1 MSVAHSSSRACGDKI
16 IAEQANSQLRTF
28 FDELKNG
35 TGNYR
40 TIESLGKQI
49 AQEYQGRCILEL
61 LQNAHDALA
70 NAKSGEPRLISF
82 VLITTPEP
90 TLLVG
95 NSGSP
100 FLKENFEG
108 ICQLGQSPKD
118 PNESIG
124 NKGVG
129 FRSVLEISTCPEIW
143 STASSENAPAFA
155 FRFHPDDFRERMT
168 EAAEKL
174 EEEGLEALSPFDP
187 ELQIIDWSQNGFEE
201 YQKRQFDVVDEIEK
215 LSPYQFPLP
224 IDSAHY
230 PEEVKKLLKEGCVT
244 VIRLPLDGGMS
255 EASKENAVQSVKAQ
269 LDELD
274 ARSTLFLSNLETLS
288 IDIDGEQ
295 RTLKRKVVLDGE
307 FLGCQRTQQQQL
319 SIECSN
325 KEPDGGSPRC
335 FRVWTRSFGGKDNPQ
350 EEEKILDLVKHLP
363 NRWPEVRQV
372 TVGVAVEDTPMPD
385 PGVFVIFLPT
395 GELTGTGAHINAPFY
410 GSIDRRHIEFDESYN
425 ELLRDFVSDLCLDVI
440 KDLVSGKPEE
450 WRAQAV
456 IDILSSSA
464 GEGVMNNLLV
474 EWATERGCALKEQ
487 ALILCDGGWCVSNKA
502 RLLDIPGGSPI
513 SASQWRECAQF
524 SVVSSALD
532 GREDAVKK
540 LIEKLNDNGS
550 PDPTDEEWKRTI
562 EQMAENIQNQNIEV
576 TWNDFMESVIAML
589 PRVFKQHSSSG
600 NLDPLANMK
609 FLPTESGRLLVSS
622 GATKLFFRPVIGDDA
637 AELAKKLPRSLE
649 KHIAFLHQGIQ
660 THEGSQHRNTEVQ
673 RFLDSRF
680 VRSFGR
686 KEILDVVVNHASP
699 ELPVSY
705 EVPEDVAHH
714 AEILAWTL
722 KFLIVG
728 VPENEILDLLKDLP
742 VACYEGWRKMSEVM
756 FGPGWT
762 NNGDLVQSL
771 VDELP
776 EGRAEGLRKINLL
789 PPDDPH
795 WGVAK
800 ESIKDKEDLFK
811 RAGVFDGLR
820 LKEVGD
826 VEFWTTGYPYKLP
839 SSPPSGIPQ
848 EHWDDWR
855 KNADIKEPPKSN
867 FKYALSG
874 IRLLPEI
881 HCLSELSQPGRKT
894 LSNLVLTSIG
904 DWPDGWE
911 RVRIKKTS
919 GGRYW
924 STDLI
929 SPLKHWLK
937 VLPWF
942 VDEDN
947 DGTTLS
953 QRWLVP
959 ACLRGQNRRFRHL
972 DPLSKGLTKRLEEAP
987 ELKDV
992 LKGLGLNVY
1001 PEEEGEKT
1009 GPELLEALAN
1019 AWSDGKVEP
1028 QLFDV
1033 FLGQVRHAWQ
1043 HFDAEKEL
1051 PKRFLVRTGRQKF
1064 EVCERGDL
1072 SKVYLPDDKDRAR
1085 TLLEHNQPVLV
1096 MKVKLQV
1103 PNDRRVANK
1112 LLHETAIKQA
1122 STLEEKFVIDGAP
1135 WRGEADEIP
1144 LLKTKYKWLPVPL
1157 LAIFAH
1163 GGTNPFGAETETWSQ
1178 AANGLHGTRVLE
1190 CEDITVRLVDEQEGI
1205 VAQSEPEAQWL
1216 KEDKVLAVRRDIG
1229 FSYKKLA
1236 PAVQAILGRQDLLSD
1251 LRCVLQSLDG
1261 KESPTQ
1267 EEIDD
1272 AIKEVGIDAESL
1284 TDIRHRWTDDTD
1296 FLIERVKPVLWLFE
1310 VSTDELDE
1318 IEKDNQHLEEW
1329 LSDNFPQWPELFSE
1343 AWRCQDDQEMGK
1355 ATWRKFGE
1363 GAQLPKWNAI
1373 LERLGRELVKNDD
1386 EDEQTEVYIKQ
1397 TEAHIN
1403 EVKPLLRGFARHVA
1417 IQAENPDLFLE
1428 IEAISQNFPA
1438 DKCWSEQWWEVPF
1451 EIVLKA
1457 LCADYAK
1464 NLPNV
1469 ERYLSAFEDVGKSE
1483 DLHAIFEKQ
1492 GIGTEPNPYETYW
1505 QNVKQFDEMFSKL
1518 DVLYELWRENDRLKA
1533 TPSVAFQAPEKL
1545 DAAAYLNDWQ
1555 YAELFERSFAIIDD
1569 DQFRKACSGCASLEE
1584 IRKQLNLKPE
1594 SVRDKLEERHKE
1606 RRKSE
1611 DKKRQEEYRKNQT
1624 YTVAGT
1630 KFVDGEEDKVF
1641 EHIKSL
1647 PGPEV
1652 PHPDPDEFTP
1662 LKEIAG
1668 AGNGNSGGGGG
1679 WGGSYSPPS
1688 DVSRKR
1694 IGVVG
1699 EMRAFIYLQAM
1710 FKDAVTLDNWV
1721 SKNRL
1726 ECRPLVRGEQDRT
1739 SDSLGYDF
1747 SFSHQGKR
1755 WHIEVKA
1762 TVGDETQF
1770 ELGATEI
1777 EAALRIAQRS
1787 SEPSE
1792 QWRVLRVR
1800 RALSE
1805 EPKFDWLPNPFKEGF
1820 DKYFR
1825 RSWSGMR
1832 VSYRLKNASSDE

>member
-1 MSVAHSSSRACGDKI
+1 MNTADSPSRARADKI
-16 IAEQANSQLRTF
+16 IVEQANSQLRTF

-35 TGNYR
+35 TRNYR

-49 AQEYQGRCILEL
+49 AREYQGRCILEL

-70 NAKSGEPRLISF
+70 NAKSADPRQISF

-129 FRSVLEISTCPEIW
+129 FRSILEISTCPVIW
-143 STASSENAPAFA
+143 STTSSENAPAFA

-168 EAAEKL
+168 EAAKKL

-307 FLGCQRTQQQQL
+307 FLGCQRTRQQQL

-335 FRVWTRSFGGKDNPQ
+335 FHVWTRSSGGKDNPKD
-350 EEEKILDLVKHLP
+350 EEKILDLVKHLP

-395 GELTGTGAHINAPFY
+395 GSLTGTGAHINAPFY
-410 GSIDRRHIEFDESYN
+410 GSIDRRDIEFDESYN
-425 ELLRDFVSDLCLDVI
+425 ELLLDFVSDLCLDVI

-456 IDILSSSA
+456 VDILSSSA
-464 GEGVMNNLLV
+464 GEGVRNNLLV
-474 EWATERGCALKEQ
+474 ERATERGCALKEQ
-487 ALILCDGGWCVSNKA
+487 ALILCDGGWRVSNKA

-550 PDPTDEEWKRTI
+550 SGPTDEEWKRTI

-589 PRVFKQHSSSG
+589 PYDLKHHSSSD
-600 NLDPLANMK
+600 NSDLLDDMK
-609 FLPTESGRLLVSS
+609 FLPTESGHLLAAS
-622 GATKLFFRPVIGDDA
+622 GAIKLFFRPVIGDDA

-649 KHIAFLHQGIQ
+649 KHIAFLHQDIRTQEGQ
-660 THEGSQHRNTEVQ
+660 EGSQRHNTEVQ

-680 VRSFGR
+680 VRTFDRG
-686 KEILDVVVNHASP
+686 KILEVVVNHASP
-699 ELPVSY
+699 KLSVSH
-705 EVPEDVAHH
+705 EDSEDATRH
-714 AEILAWTL
+714 AEILAWTME
-722 KFLIVG
+722 FLIG
-728 VPENEILDLLKDLP
+728 DDPKETISDLFKDLP
-742 VACYEGWRKMSEVM
+742 VACHGGWHKISEVV
-756 FGPGWT
+756 FGPGWP
-762 NNGDLVQSL
+762 NSHGDLVWSL
-771 VDELP
+771 VGKFSEDREKY
-776 EGRAEGLRKINLL
+776 LRKISLL

-800 ESIKDKEDLFK
+800 ESVKDKEDLFK

-820 LKEVGD
+820 LKEAED
-826 VEFWTTGYPYKLP
+826 VKFQMGEPFYKLP

-848 EHWDDWR
+848 EDWDDWR
-855 KNADIKEPPKSN
+855 ENADMEQPRHTSW
-867 FKYALSG
+867 FKYVLSG
-874 IRLLPEI
+874 IRWLPEI
-881 HCLSELSQPGRKT
+881 HCLSKLNQPERKALSD
-894 LSNLVLTSIG
+894 LVLASIKY
-904 DWPDGWE
+904 WPDGWE
-911 RVRIKKTS
+911 RVKIKKTLV
-919 GGRYW
+919 GHFW
-924 STDLI
+924 STDPI
-929 SPLKHWLK
+929 SPLKHWLS

-942 VDEDN
+942 VDDEDN
-947 DGTTLS
+947 GGTKLS
-953 QRWLVP
+953 HRWLIP
-959 ACLRGQNRRFRHL
+959 AYLLGQSRYQHL
-972 DPLSKGLTKRLEEAP
+972 NPLCKKLTKRLEEDA
-987 ELKDV
+987 ELKNA
-992 LKGLGLNVY
+992 LKSLGLNVY
-1001 PEEEGEKT
+1001 PEEEEKT

-1051 PKRFLVRTGRQKF
+1051 PKRFLVRTGEKSRSF
-1064 EVCERGDL
+1064 EVYERDRL
-1072 SKVYLPDDKDRAR
+1072 SDVYLPDHKDRAQS
-1085 TLLEHNQPVLV
+1085 LLEYDKPVLE
-1096 MKVKLQV
+1096 MNG
-1103 PNDRRVANK
+1103 PDAHRMANK
-1112 LLHETAIKQA
+1112 FLADTAIKQA
-1122 STLEEKFVIDGAP
+1122 SKLEEKFVIDGTL
-1135 WRGEADEIP
+1135 WQGETDEILP
-1144 LLKTKYKWLPVPL
+1144 LNKTKYEWLPVPL

-1163 GGTNPFGAETETWSQ
+1163 GGTNPAGAETERWRQ
-1178 AANGLHGTRVLE
+1178 GADRLRGARVLE
-1190 CEDITVRLVDEQEGI
+1190 CEDITVQLVDEQGNN
-1205 VAQSEPEAQWL
+1205 VAPSEPPEAQWL

-1229 FSYKKLA
+1229 SSYKKLA
-1236 PAVQAILGRQDLLSD
+1236 PAVQAILGRQGLLSD

-1261 KESPTQ
+1261 ENSPTQ
-1267 EEIDD
+1267 EQIDD
-1272 AIKEVGIDAESL
+1272 AIKEVDIDAESL
-1284 TDIRHRWTDDTD
+1284 ADIRHRWTDDTD
-1296 FLIERVKPVLWLFE
+1296 FPIQRVKPVLLLFE
-1310 VSTDELDE
+1310 VSTDEFDK
-1318 IEKDNQHLEEW
+1318 IKDNQRLAKW
-1329 LSDNFPQWPELFSE
+1329 LSDNFPQWPELFSK
-1343 AWRCQDDQEMGK
+1343 AWRCRNDHEMGK
-1355 ATWRKFGE
+1355 ATWRKFGDS
-1363 GAQLPKWNAI
+1363 AQLPQWNAI
-1373 LERLGRELVKNDD
+1373 LKKIGRKPVRNNDKD
-1386 EDEQTEVYIKQ
+1386 IQ
-1397 TEAHIN
+1397 TEAHIK

-1417 IQAENPDLFLE
+1417 IQVENPDLFLE
-1428 IEAISQNFPA
+1428 IEAISQNFSA

-1451 EIVLKA
+1451 EVVLKA
-1457 LCADYAK
+1457 LCSDYAK
-1464 NLPNV
+1464 LPDV
-1469 ERYLSAFEDVGKSE
+1469 EHYLSAFENVKKCE
-1483 DLHAIFEKQ
+1483 DRRAIFEKQ
-1492 GIGTEPNPYETYW
+1492 SIEAESNPYETYRR
-1505 QNVKQFDEMFSKL
+1505 NEEQFDKMFSEL

-1533 TPSVAFQAPEKL
+1533 IPSGAFQVPEKL
-1545 DAAAYLNDWQ
+1545 DAAAYLHDWQ
-1555 YAELFERSFAIIDD
+1555 DAELIKRSFAIIDD
-1569 DQFRKACSGCASLEE
+1569 DRFRETCAGCASLEE
-1584 IRKQLNLKPE
+1584 IRKQLNFKPE
-1594 SVRDKLEERHKE
+1594 SVRDKREERRKE

-1611 DKKRQEEYRKNQT
+1611 VKKKQEEYRESRT

-1630 KFVDGEEDKVF
+1630 KFVHGEEDYDKVF

-1652 PHPDPDEFTP
+1652 PHPDSDELTP
-1662 LKEIAG
+1662 LEEITG
-1668 AGNGNSGGGGG
+1668 AGNGNSGGSGGG
-1679 WGGSYSPPS
+1679 GGSYSPRS
-1688 DVSRKR
+1688 AVSSKSV
-1694 IGVVG
+1694 GVVG
-1699 EMRAFIYLQAM
+1699 EMRAFIYLQAR
-1710 FKDAVTLDNWV
+1710 FKGAVTRDNWV

-1726 ECRPLVRGEQDRT
+1726 ECLPLVPGEQDET
-1739 SDSLGYDF
+1739 DDSLGYDF
-1747 SFSHQGKR
+1747 SFSHRGDM

-1762 TVGDETQF
+1762 TVEDKTQF
-1770 ELGATEI
+1770 ELGTTEI
-1777 EAALRIAQRS
+1777 KAASRIAQS
-1787 SEPSE
+1787 SSE

-1800 RALSE
+1800 QALSE

-1820 DKYFR
+1820 GKHFR
-1825 RSWSGMR
+1825 LSSSGMW
-1832 VSYRLKNASSDE
+1832 VSYRLKNAPSGE